1 MSGTRK
7 MRQAHGKTL
16 ERHETARRGV
26 DVQQCVNVV
35 NNFGHCDCSSKEQEE
50 ASMSMIRRHTQQWK
64 MMWKTASIGEERAE
78 KNTGGPLSVDQL
90 KPHGNLL
97 AICLTINGPGYT
109 R

>member
-7 MRQAHGKTL
+7 MRQAHGKTP

-26 DVQQCVNVV
+26 DVQQRVNVV

-64 MMWKTASIGEERAE
+64 MMWKTASIGGAGRE
-78 KNTGGPLSVDQL
+78 K
-90 KPHGNLL
+90 HGRT
-97 AICLTINGPGYT
+97 AVSRPIETPWQFA
-109 R
+109 